1 MTIGK
6 FFDDFKSLGFTQEEI
21 NEANDRMVKRAF
33 FSTGKI
39 YGGSKD
45 TEGGKWEAKKT
56 AYVVFKDLST
66 EKPVFLDDDKI
77 TALVAS
83 VGAPLEQGKSY
94 EVNGKTLI
102 LKTKTLVWRPTY
114 IIGDNIKDALSKS
127 FLLNTSTT
135 DANNNVVKY
144 QSDVHEWANAHI
156 VDRVLDREWSK
167 DLANLL
173 NERGLVFTEVK
184 FPRKLNDG
192 TGTFTAK
199 VLNPFFAD
207 TYTDEL

>member
-6 FFDDFKSLGFTQEEI
+6 FFDDFNALGFTKEEI

-33 FSTGKI
+33 FRTGKI
-39 YGGSKD
+39 YGSAKD

-56 AYVVFKDLST
+56 AYVIFKELST
-66 EKPVFLDDDKI
+66 EKLVFLDDEKI
-77 TALVAS
+77 AALAAS
-83 VGAPLEQGKSY
+83 ISAPLEQGKTY
-94 EVNGKTLI
+94 EVDGKMLI

-114 IIGDNIKDALSKS
+114 IIGEKIKDALSKS

-135 DANNNVVKY
+135 DANNHVVKY
-144 QSDVHEWANAHI
+144 QSDIHEWANAHI

-167 DLANLL
+167 SLADLL
-173 NERGLVFTEVK
+173 NKRGLVFTEVI
-184 FPRKLNDG
+184 FPRRRDDG
-192 TGTFTAK
+192 SGTFTAK

-207 TYTDEL
+207 TYTTK

>member
-6 FFDDFKSLGFTQEEI
+6 FFDDFKALGFTKEEI

-33 FSTGKI
+33 FRIGRI
-39 YGGSKD
+39 YGGAKD

-66 EKPVFLDDDKI
+66 EEAVFLDEDRI
-77 TALVAS
+77 TVLVAS
-83 VGAPLEQGKSY
+83 IGAPLELGKSY
-94 EVNGKTLI
+94 EVDGKMLL
-102 LKTKTLVWRPTY
+102 LKTKTIVWRPTY

-135 DANNNVVKY
+135 DADNHVVKY
-144 QSDVHEWANAHI
+144 QSDIHEWANTHI
-156 VDRVLDREWSK
+156 VDRVLDREWAK

-192 TGTFTAK
+192 TGTFIAK

-207 TYTDEL
+207 TYTTE